1 MVYAMIIRKFFFVLF
16 CIYSTCTFALDS
28 SISHAVFKTPAG
40 TPYIEVYI
48 YVLGNS
54 VSFLPLTD
62 SSDQLQAKLNVTI
75 LLRKDDRIASFEKYR
90 LSSPITSK
98 AIHFSDLKR
107 LNFTEGE
114 YDLEVIIQD
123 EANLTD
129 SITYQAKINSLPYNQ
144 LTQSDIQLLGSF
156 SISNDISPFV
166 KQGFFMESLPYNYYN
181 KKYSL
186 LTFYN
191 EVYADKVYDGESY
204 VYKYAIHKANGPEV
218 GQELMAV
225 FKKRVFKEIDPV
237 LYQMDISSLGSGNYY
252 LVLSLLNKEK
262 ELQSSKQILFMRS
275 NPEVDYQITL
285 GQLQQKTIDPASD
298 FTVSMDS
305 VQLRYSL
312 RALLPVI
319 QQSETE
325 VLKIVISQRDPVA
338 MRRFLY
344 NYYATQYPKSPGSSH
359 DKYMEVARAIDKMYN
374 NGFGYGFETDRGYF
388 FLKYGKPDDIQ
399 TVNDDPTAPP
409 YEIWFYNK
417 LVQTNQSNVKFI
429 FYNPS
434 LAENGHVL
442 LHSTARGE
450 WNNPKWEVMLYRN
463 APDELEGDNYIDGNR
478 MKDNWNRNARRFYD
492 DF

>member
-1 MVYAMIIRKFFFVLF
+1 MVYTMIIKKIVTLLICF
-16 CIYSTCTFALDS
+16 YSTSIFAIDS
-28 SISHAVFKTPAG
+28 SISHAVFKTPVG
-40 TPYIEVYI
+40 TPYVEVYI
-48 YVLGNS
+48 YVLGS
-54 VSFLPLTD
+54 TVSFLPLKD
-62 SSDQLQAKLNVTI
+62 SSDRLQAKLNVTI
-75 LLRKDDRIASFEKYR
+75 LLRKDERIAAFEKYR
-90 LSSPITSK
+90 LSSPITTK

-114 YDLEVIIQD
+114 YKLEVIVQD
-123 EANLTD
+123 ESNPTD
-129 SITYQAKINSLPYNQ
+129 TITYHANISSLSTSKIS
-144 LTQSDIQLLGSF
+144 QSDIQLLGSF
-156 SISNDISPFV
+156 SLSDEVSPFV
-166 KQGFFMESLPYNYYN
+166 KQGIFMETLPYNYYN

-191 EVYADKVYDGESY
+191 EVYSENNNEDEAY
-204 VYKYAIHKANGPEV
+204 VYKYAIHKANGSEA
-218 GQELMAV
+218 GQELIAV
-225 FKKRVFKEIDPV
+225 FKKRVYKETDPV
-237 LYQMDISSLGSGNYY
+237 LYQMDISKLGSGNYF
-252 LVLSLLNKEK
+252 LVSSLLNKDK
-262 ELQSSKQILFMRS
+262 VQLSSKQISFTRS
-275 NPEVDYQITL
+275 NPEFDYQITL
-285 GQLQQKTIDPASD
+285 GQLQEKVIDPASD
-298 FTVSMDS
+298 FTVTMDS

-312 RALLPVI
+312 RALMPVI

-325 VLKIVISQRDPVA
+325 VLKIVISQRDPAA

-344 NYYATQYPKSPGSSH
+344 NYYASLYPKSPGASH

-374 NGFGYGFETDRGYF
+374 NGFGHGFETDRGYF

-434 LAENGHVL
+434 LASNGHVL

-463 APDELEGDNYIDGNR
+463 APDEMEGDNYLDGTR
-478 MKDNWNRNARRFYD
+478 MRDNWNRNARRFYD